1 MLKAV
6 VVQNDVETRVELEAH
21 HLIPK
26 YIGVYS
32 APSFMGEIT
41 DPEVCISD
49 DSGDCYMDDIAC
61 LKDNCEVVVDYG
73 EIPFDGPNP

>member
-1 MLKAV
+1 
-6 VVQNDVETRVELEAH
+6 
-21 HLIPK
+21 
-26 YIGVYS
+26 
-32 APSFMGEIT
+32 MGEIT